1 MIDIMYFKNKVLTEK
16 KAAGVA
22 AAQDAFAKEQELIQE
37 FAASYLD
44 PKSTERDGWPLEF
57 LALR

>member
-1 MIDIMYFKNKVLTEK
+1 MVNIMYFKNKVLAEK
-16 KAAGVA
+16 TAAEVA
-22 AAQDAFAKEQELIQE
+22 AAKDAFAKEQELIQE

-44 PKSTERDGWPLEF
+44 PNSTERDGWPLES